1 MTKSSISHPPEE
13 PYVIIKSSVVGS
25 GLGSE
30 KKNHDCI
37 CSIVHLRAGEKT
49 LDKL

>member
-1 MTKSSISHPPEE
+1 MTKSPISHPPEE

-30 KKNHDCI
+30 KKTMTVSAVLFI
-37 CSIVHLRAGEKT
+37 
-49 LDKL
+49 